1 MRCAA
6 MATWVAVILC
16 LTPTVAGAA
25 GLTCPEP
32 RGDQEWNKAEGRRYF
47 SLGNTMFKAKRYE
60 EAVAA
65 FECVLRLVPY
75 SMNTRH
81 RLAESYELAGDLVTA
96 REQYELAL
104 ADDSP
109 ETEALRPGMK
119 AKVAELERR
128 IARGESRPLGSGDD
142 GGFHDAPP
150 RPAGPTVGPGPRPPR
165 TPVQIR
171 PGLNEDFPAL
181 RHRVE
186 FNLGLASSASAA
198 ATTSGGYFWRQTA
211 RVSWGA
217 NFGGLGFGLTSA
229 SGTALTGQGYF
240 LLPGAEWMYMQ
251 YGGLI
256 HVTVGGGLGYVFA
269 RLENPEKVKANAHSG
284 IGSLY
289 FAMDYRFTAHFS
301 LRLAIRFHFFL
312 GMTGPNDETVDRST
326 TGIYELGIQYRF

>member
-1 MRCAA
+1 MRRVALA
-6 MATWVAVILC
+6 PWVAVILF
-16 LTPTVAGAA
+16 LTPTAAGAA

-32 RGDQEWNKAEGRRYF
+32 RGDQEWNKSEGRRYF

-81 RLAESYELAGDLVTA
+81 RLAESYEMAGDLVTA

-109 ETEALRPGMK
+109 ETEALRPAMK
-119 AKVAELERR
+119 AKVSELERR

-142 GGFHDAPP
+142 GGFRDAPP
-150 RPAGPTVGPGPRPPR
+150 PTGHAVGPTHRPPR
-165 TPVQIR
+165 TPIQAR
-171 PGLNEDFPAL
+171 PGLLEDFPDL

-186 FNLGLASSASAA
+186 LNLGLASSASAA
-198 ATTSGGYFWRQTA
+198 PTSTLGYFFRQTA

-217 NFGGLGFGLTSA
+217 NFGGMGFGLTSA
-229 SGTALTGQGYF
+229 SGTALTGKGYF
-240 LLPGAEWMYMQ
+240 VLPGVEWMYLQ
-251 YGGLI
+251 YGGLV
-256 HVTVGGGLGYVFA
+256 HVAVGAGLGYVFA
-269 RLENPEKVKANAHSG
+269 QLENTTNQKSNAHSG
-284 IGSLY
+284 FGSLY
-289 FAMDYRFTAHFS
+289 LAMDYRFTAAFS
-301 LRLAIRFHFFL
+301 LRFALRYHFFL

-326 TGIYELGIQYRF
+326 TGVYEFGIQYRF